1 MTLEELRER
10 DYWGAFDEWISVK
23 EAKATGN
30 IPEDYHYLLRD
41 YCECGSERM
50 IKKNN
55 KSWTCVDP
63 KCPIK
68 MAKSMVEIFNRFG
81 IKEIGY
87 KSCLKI
93 INKFFN
99 NDDYDHN
106 SIFGIFENAELKEW
120 EFGESLKDKYETA
133 LIRIRSER
141 LTLTELISLIA
152 LPEIKGKASMLV
164 GDFKSLQ
171 DIITIIGTDGVNRYY
186 DIIGLHNNSIK
197 FYFNYFLVD
206 MMKAHDFCRQNMI
219 TTTSSV
225 LNIVITGNI
234 NFNGEPI
241 KKDNY
246 VKMLNDLLTVEG
258 HRIFTIK
265 NGKALK
271 SAEAFIMEPDTSS
284 SSAMEARQREK
295 IEGKKLIYT
304 PDEFAMIIYG
314 LSQKA
319 KDEIGEGVE

>member
-23 EAKATGN
+23 EAKDIGN

-87 KSCLKI
+87 KSCL
-93 INKFFN
+93 
-99 NDDYDHN
+99 
-106 SIFGIFENAELKEW
+106 NAELKEW

-152 LPEIKGKASMLV
+152 LPEIRGKASMLV
-164 GDFKSLQ
+164 GDFKNLQ
-171 DIITIIGTDGVNRYY
+171 DIITIN
-186 DIIGLHNNSIK
+186 IITI
-197 FYFNYFLVD
+197 
-206 MMKAHDFCRQNMI
+206 
-219 TTTSSV
+219 TSSV
-225 LNIVITGNI
+225 LNTVITGNI
-234 NFNGEPI
+234 RLNGESI
-241 KKDNY
+241 TKYNY
-246 VKMLNDLLTVEG
+246 VKLLNDVLTIDG

-265 NGKALK
+265 RGKAIESAEVFVMEKGEKSK
-271 SAEAFIMEPDTSS
+271 SARRAEE
-284 SSAMEARQREK
+284 REL
-295 IEGKKLIYT
+295 IEKRKLIYT

-314 LSQKA
+314 MAQKA
-319 KDEIGEGVE
+319 KDEIGDGVE

>member
-23 EAKATGN
+23 EAKDIGN

-99 NDDYDHN
+99 SEDYDYN

-152 LPEIKGKASMLV
+152 LPEIRGKASMLV
-164 GDFKSLQ
+164 GDFKNLQ

-225 LNIVITGNI
+225 LNTVITGNI
-234 NFNGEPI
+234 RLNGESI
-241 KKDNY
+241 TKYNY
-246 VKMLNDLLTVEG
+246 VKLLNDVLTIDG

-265 NGKALK
+265 RGKAIESAEVFVMEKGEKSK
-271 SAEAFIMEPDTSS
+271 SARRAEE
-284 SSAMEARQREK
+284 REL
-295 IEGKKLIYT
+295 IEKRKLIYT

-314 LSQKA
+314 MAQKA
-319 KDEIGEGVE
+319 KDEIGDGVE